1 MFALVDCNNFY
12 VSCERLFR
20 PDLAQQPVVV
30 LSNNDGCVVARSPEA
45 KALGIK
51 MGVPVFQVQNVL
63 KKHRVV
69 VFSSNYALYA
79 ELSHRV
85 MSTLERL
92 APAVEV
98 YSIDEAFLDIRG
110 LAACTEPSTWG
121 QQVRQTIAQ
130 WIGLPVCVGIAPTKT
145 LAKLANHAAKHY
157 RATQGVVDLSAP
169 ARQRRLM
176 ALVPAAE
183 VWGVGRR
190 LSAHLTAMGIHT
202 ALDLAQADPQVL
214 RRRFNV
220 VLERTIRELNGLS
233 CLDLEQDLPAKQQII
248 SSRSFSQPITE
259 YGALQEAV
267 ACYLVRAMEKLRQER
282 RLMRCLQVFIRTS
295 PFRTQEPY
303 YGNAA
308 TSRFTEP
315 TADTRV
321 ALKRAMALL
330 AGLWRDG
337 YGYAK
342 AGVMLSDFYE
352 HSGWQPDLL
361 HTAEQHPQYAQR
373 SQALMHTID
382 HINQTYS
389 TPIQFA
395 RQGIERHWQMKRRR
409 LSPHY
414 LSRWSDLPRV
424 R

>member
-20 PDLAQQPVVV
+20 PDLAKRPVVV
-30 LSNNDGCVVARSPEA
+30 LSNNDGCVVARSQEA

-51 MGVPVFQVQNVL
+51 MGVPVFQVQSLL
-63 KKHRVV
+63 KAHQVV

-79 ELSHRV
+79 ELSQRV
-85 MSTLERL
+85 MSTLEHL

-110 LAACTEPSTWG
+110 IAACAELAQWG
-121 QQVRQTIAQ
+121 QRVRHTIAQ
-130 WIGLPVCVGIAPTKT
+130 WIGLPVCVGMAPTKT

-157 RATQGVVDLSAP
+157 QATQGVVDLSSWK
-169 ARQRRLM
+169 RQQRLM
-176 ALVPAAE
+176 ALLPVSE

-190 LSAHLTAMGIHT
+190 LSAHLEALNIHT
-202 ALDLAQADPQVL
+202 ALDLARADPQVL

-220 VLERTIRELNGLS
+220 VLERTIRELNGIS
-233 CLDLEQDLPAKQQII
+233 CINLAQDLPAKQQII

-259 YGALQEAV
+259 YAALQEAV
-267 ACYLVRAMEKLRQER
+267 ASYLTRAMEKLRQEH
-282 RLMRCLQVFIRTS
+282 RLTRCIQVFIRTS

-308 TSRFTEP
+308 TARLAEP

-321 ALKRAMALL
+321 VMKQAMQLLKK
-330 AGLWRDG
+330 LWRDG

-361 HTAEQHPQYAQR
+361 QTAEQHPQYAQR
-373 SQALMHTID
+373 SQALMQTID

-389 TPIQFA
+389 TPIHFA
-395 RQGIERHWQMKRRR
+395 RQGIERHWQMKRNR

-424 R
+424 Q